1 MVQVCED
8 WFARMRMLLLRTSAA
23 GNNHALTLHHAYA
36 RLGDLKTQL
45 RHLQLAA
52 ATELAQQ
59 QQAEKQMAEQQL
71 AEQQRVAKE
80 TAAKDMAAKET
91 AVKEQAERQQP
102 ASGEAGRQQTAADTL
117 SLPGRPLSSVSA
129 SSSKQKPSQTS
140 SEHTSGRSDATPAPL
155 DSTAVP
161 APLDSTAVPAPL
173 GTVKQSVR
181 AIPKGLL
188 EIQAEQAAE
197 SAQQA
202 AAKAAASSPAQ
213 HRSKKQGQAS
223 SASSPAPATS
233 SDKSQAKVLQ
243 VKRPKPGQTPTA
255 NATSGSLR
263 VVPLMRN
270 AAGKVAVVE
279 TPLVQQKVK
288 LMARPQVLRSR
299 WTQMFWYHAWTK
311 TCCEHFGM

>member
-8 WFARMRMLLLRTSAA
+8 WFSRMRMLLLRTSAA

-52 ATELAQQ
+52 TAELAQQ

-71 AEQQRVAKE
+71 AEQQQVAKE
-80 TAAKDMAAKET
+80 NADKDKASKET

-102 ASGEAGRQQTAADTL
+102 ASEEAGRQQTAADTL
-117 SLPGRPLSSVSA
+117 SLPGRPVSSVSA

-140 SEHTSGRSDATPAPL
+140 SDHTSGRSDATPAPL
-155 DSTAVP
+155 DSA
-161 APLDSTAVPAPL
+161 AVPAPL

-181 AIPKGLL
+181 AIPKSLL

-202 AAKAAASSPAQ
+202 AAQAAASSPAQ
-213 HRSKKQGQAS
+213 NRSKKQGQAS

-255 NATSGSLR
+255 NATPGSLR

-270 AAGKVAVVE
+270 AAGKVAVADN
-279 TPLVQQKVK
+279 PFVQQKVK
-288 LMARPQVLRSR
+288 LMARPQVLSSR
-299 WTQMFWYHAWTK
+299 RTHMFQNYACMLGSK
-311 TCCEHFGM
+311 TCCEQFFGCSNV